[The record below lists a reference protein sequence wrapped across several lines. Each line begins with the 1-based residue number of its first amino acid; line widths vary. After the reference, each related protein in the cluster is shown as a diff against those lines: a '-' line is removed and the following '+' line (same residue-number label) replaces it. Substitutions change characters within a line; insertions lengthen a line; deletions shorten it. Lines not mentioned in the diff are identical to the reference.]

1 MSRGTKGPMFL
12 SSKAKAILIVV
23 SVLLILAGIGLFF
36 LATIP
41 GVIVILIGAFVAYLA
56 LNSGFAAN
64 VGGYTASRKHADRAS
79 LYGMHHQA
87 SDRLLNPWDAI
98 TGKAQ
103 PEAKPAA
110 KPAQKADYGQEH
122 YSAASSPDRLSQLEA
137 QYKAGLYSK
146 KEYQQKKRE
155 LLRQK

>member
-79 LYGMHHQA
+79 LYSTHHRP
-87 SDRLLNPWDAI
+87 SDQPLNPWDTI
-98 TGKAQ
+98 TASPQ
-103 PEAKPAA
+103 PEEKPAA
-110 KPAQKADYGQEH
+110 KKEYGQEH
-122 YSAASSPDRLSQLEA
+122 YSAASFPDQLSRLEA
-137 QYKAGLYSK
+137 QYQAGLYSK
-146 KEYQQKKRE
+146 KEYRQKKQE
-155 LLRQK
+155 LLRQMK